1 MSVVG
6 ETSIAEKT
14 LGVAAV
20 RRHENFIVEGDN
32 DIIDWDIAV
41 LELTEHLDLETVTPS
56 CLARTSDWNSFHGEI
71 VDNIVSCPVCSVR
84 HHKFPTFSGR
94 SAQAYGW
101 GATVSSGTYSDKGGS
116 ENMQEL

>member
-1 MSVVG
+1 MGRHPDRTGFRRPECWG

-20 RRHENFIVEGDN
+20 RRHENFIVVCDN

-56 CLARTSDWNSFHGEI
+56 CLARTGDWNSFH
-71 VDNIVSCPVCSVR
+71 
-84 HHKFPTFSGR
+84 GR

-101 GATVSSGTYSDKGGS
+101 GATVSGGTYSDKLHEVTLPVLKNS
-116 ENMQEL
+116 ECR